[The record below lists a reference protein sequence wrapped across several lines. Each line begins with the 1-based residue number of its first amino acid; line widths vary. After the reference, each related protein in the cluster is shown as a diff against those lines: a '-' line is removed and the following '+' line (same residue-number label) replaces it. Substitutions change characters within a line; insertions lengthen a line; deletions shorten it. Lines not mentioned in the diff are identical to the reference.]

1 MITTYLHTVDGRA
14 IAHVSV
20 SLPMPLAVMYQNEV
34 FIWNAITN
42 RYEQTVVP
50 TVELVKG
57 AK

>member
-1 MITTYLHTVDGRA
+1 
-14 IAHVSV
+14 
-20 SLPMPLAVMYQNEV
+20 MPLAVMYQNEV